1 MSVIQTYLTDHE
13 QEILDDIKS
22 FVKIE
27 SPTSDKQA
35 VDEAGAWLYEKIQAY
50 LEIKPQII
58 EQEETGNHIRFEFG
72 EGDDQIL
79 ISGHFDTVWSKGD
92 LPLVEKGELLYGPG
106 VIDMKTGDVQILW
119 ALRALKEHA
128 ITTNKKIVV
137 LFNGDHEGIA
147 SPTSRPYI
155 EAEARKSKYGLVAEA
170 ATGET
175 GALKTFRKGINRYT
189 IQFKGKSSHSGN
201 DHQSG
206 ESAIREAA
214 YQIIDLENMTDYEQ
228 GTTVNVGLIQGG
240 SGINVRP
247 ENAQIKVD
255 VRITTPQNGKAIDQ
269 QIHAIKAYNPQVDIE
284 IQGGEVRPVMMKTEQ
299 TESLFQL
306 AKGYAQSIGFELE
319 QVAVGGGSD
328 GSFIAAQGTPT
339 LDGLGGVGGGPHAR
353 NEHINKKFVVP
364 RTTLLAELI
373 KNL

>member
-1 MSVIQTYLTDHE
+1 MSVIQTYLTEHE
-13 QEILDDIKS
+13 QEIIDDIKA

-27 SPTSDKQA
+27 SPTADKKA
-35 VDEAGAWLYEKIQAY
+35 VDEAGAWLCNKIQSY
-50 LEIKPQII
+50 LDIKPQII

-72 EGDDQIL
+72 EGEEQIL
-79 ISGHFDTVWSKGD
+79 ISGHFDTVWQKGD
-92 LPLVEKGELLYGPG
+92 LPLVEEEETIYGPG

-119 ALRALKEHA
+119 ALRALKEHDMP
-128 ITTNKKIVV
+128 TNKKIVV

-155 EAEARKSKYGLVAEA
+155 ESEARNSKFGLVAEA
-170 ATGET
+170 ATGES

-206 ESAIREAA
+206 RSAILEAA
-214 YQIIDLENMTDYEQ
+214 HQVINLENMTDYEQ
-228 GTTVNVGLIQGG
+228 GTTVNVGEIQGG
-240 SGINVRP
+240 TGINVRP
-247 ENAQIKVD
+247 EHAQIKVD
-255 VRITTPQNGKAIDQ
+255 VRITTPQNGKEINER
-269 QIHAIKAYNPQVDIE
+269 IHALKPYNDQVEIE

-299 TESLFQL
+299 TEALFQQ
-306 AKGYAQSIGFELE
+306 AKSYAQSIGFELE

-353 NEHINKKFVVP
+353 NEHINKRFVVP
-364 RTTLLAELI
+364 RTTLLTELI